1 MDVIDLHALCDN
13 LKSRI
18 PLTTDKLAWVS
29 TRDIAAAAGVT
40 VSQAN
45 RGMVLL
51 REDQNSGV
59 QGEKRGYGVRAPWYY
74 GRTK

>member
-13 LKSRI
+13 LKAQI
-18 PLTTDKLAWVS
+18 PITEDKLAWVT
-29 TRDIAAAAGVT
+29 TREIAEKAGVT

-51 REDQNSGV
+51 REDANSGV
-59 QGEKRGYGVRAPWYY
+59 RGEKRGHGVRAPWYY
-74 GRTK
+74 GRTR